1 MARTSGGRGRRPS
14 TAGVVL
20 VVAVLGL
27 SGWYVYALNRTHQ
40 VRERSRAAI
49 TEACQGL
56 VDPDAVMR
64 FGGPARKVAGSPA
77 GDHLCVLSRAET
89 FEGQEQMTEYFSLT
103 VVTSKEA
110 APGGSR
116 VDAGVDAVTVTAD
129 CADPAKSAGEASLRV
144 TAASEYDRSG
154 RGEPGALEALAREAA
169 RRAAAKAGC
178 ATALPAA
185 PKT

>member
-1 MARTSGGRGRRPS
+1 M
-14 TAGVVL
+14 VL
-20 VVAVLGL
+20 VVAALGL
-27 SGWYVYALNRTHQ
+27 SSWYVYSMNRTHQ
-40 VRERSRAAI
+40 VREHSRAAI

-64 FGGPARKVAGSPA
+64 FGGPAREVAGSPA
-77 GDHLCVLSRAET
+77 GDHLCVLSRAGT
-89 FEGQEQMTEYFSLT
+89 FEGQEQMEEYFSLT

-116 VDAGVDAVTVTAD
+116 VEAAGPDAVTVTVN
-129 CADPAKSAGEASLRV
+129 CAGPAGSAGVTSLRV

-154 RGEPGALEALAREAA
+154 RGEPGALDELAREAA

-178 ATALPAA
+178 ETVLPTTARG
-185 PKT
+185 